1 MQEFNKRF
9 VTTNQN
15 SKIEYLGR
23 GTEEISGIRY
33 THISIH
39 TLRGSFFK
47 KISLS
52 RFNIVTSSLECRVRI
67 RSRRNDTVNVF
78 RLISSTANRIG
89 NRIERTK
96 TNRIESN
103 RLEMHRKFSN
113 NKSTRVSSRHGNCCS
128 RRSSNR
134 LEESRDDVTKV

>member
-23 GTEEISGIRY
+23 GTEEKSGIRY

-103 RLEMHRKFSN
+103 RTDWRCIESFPII
-113 NKSTRVSSRHGNCCS
+113 RVHEYRLDTVIAARVGLPIAWK
-128 RRSSNR
+128 NR
-134 LEESRDDVTKV
+134 ETT